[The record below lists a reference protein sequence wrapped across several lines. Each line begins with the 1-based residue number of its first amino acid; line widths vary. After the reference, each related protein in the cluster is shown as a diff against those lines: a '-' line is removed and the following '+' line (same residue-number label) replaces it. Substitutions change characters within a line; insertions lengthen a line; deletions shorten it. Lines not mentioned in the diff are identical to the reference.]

1 MKKKPTK
8 KEKSCTEIF
17 KHIKIKSFE
26 IIEIIEMIEPIIKL
40 AIRLGIDVGYALA
53 RTKPYPRK
61 KVDAMGTKLL
71 NGEMSF
77 VEFADALR
85 SIYEGGEVRD
95 ETTKKKFK
103 RM

>member
-1 MKKKPTK
+1 MKKKQTE
-8 KEKSCTEIF
+8 KEKGCTEIF

-26 IIEIIEMIEPIIKL
+26 IFEIIEPIIKL
-40 AIRLGIDVGYALA
+40 AIRLGVDAGYERA
-53 RTKPYPRK
+53 RTKPFPRK

-77 VEFADALR
+77 VEFVDALQ
-85 SIYEGGEVRD
+85 SIYEGGKD
-95 ETTKKKFK
+95 EKTKKNFK